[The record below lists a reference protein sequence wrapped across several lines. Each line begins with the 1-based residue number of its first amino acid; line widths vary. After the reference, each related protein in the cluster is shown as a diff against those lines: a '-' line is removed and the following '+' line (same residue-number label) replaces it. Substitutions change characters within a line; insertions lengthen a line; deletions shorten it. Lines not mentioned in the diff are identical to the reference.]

1 METIDQLYG
10 LPLAEFT
17 RARDQAARE
26 LREAGKREDAARVKA
41 LRKPTV
47 AAGAVNRLVREHRG
61 EVERFLGAAA
71 ALRDAQF
78 SGRGDLTAASKKERE
93 ALGRLT
99 TLGGEAARQS
109 LLAAAVDDDAARQLL
124 EARLDRELEPRGFG
138 TLSAY
143 APPVAARARSAG
155 PAAPRKRPAA
165 PGVKPEPKRPNDVA
179 DRGAAA
185 RSAVADRTANAE
197 QTAAARARLRDAK
210 AALGAAET
218 EERRARRH
226 WDQARSELEKAQAAV
241 DKARARPRGADRADP
256 VAVATGPGST
266 RGQPQLKRTPR
277 HPFWSEHVAPW
288 LGRRAHGA
296 GDALTERLG
305 GPARRRVI
313 LSLGLVL
320 GLSAADVSSIGAIA
334 AQLQAGLGI
343 GTAEIGLLATASALV
358 GALAAIPFG
367 LLVDKTRRVDVLAA
381 SVLLWGVAEAASA
394 FAGSFTMLLLTRLL
408 LGAVTATAVPAVASL
423 TGDFFPAGERGRIYG
438 YIVAGEVVGAGVGI
452 GVSSLVSAALGWRAA
467 FLVLAIPSLAL
478 AWYLWKRLPEP
489 ARGGQSRLEP
499 GATRIITAE
508 EAGPAAA
515 GDGDGAPVREDDAV
529 LIGVRRRGVQPR
541 EELVVEADP
550 DHMSLR
556 QVVTYVLRVRTNVSI
571 ILASSLGFLFLS
583 GIRTFAVLFARGHFG
598 MGQAAATLLLA
609 FVGTGSL
616 LGLLTS
622 GRLADRLIRRGHVSA
637 RIVVAGVSF
646 ILAAALM
653 VPALLTTRL
662 VVALPLLLVAL
673 AALSAPNPPLDAAQ
687 LDVVPVAAVG
697 ARAGRAHRPAQLPRG
712 ARPAAVRRDRRAL
725 RPRRLPA
732 RGGRRGDPARPDARA
747 AHHLSHHAGPA
758 RRGRRAAA
766 GDAAALR
773 GRRRL
778 GRRVRASG
786 QGAGI
791 TSGLM
796 DTRGLGGGRAGR
808 ILYQAR
814 PTTAVPTGVTGDGRS
829 SR

>member
-1 METIDQLYG
+1 M
-10 LPLAEFT
+10 
-17 RARDQAARE
+17 
-26 LREAGKREDAARVKA
+26 
-41 LRKPTV
+41 
-47 AAGAVNRLVREHRG
+47 AVMT
-61 EVERFLGAAA
+61 
-71 ALRDAQF
+71 
-78 SGRGDLTAASKKERE
+78 S
-93 ALGRLT
+93 
-99 TLGGEAARQS
+99 
-109 LLAAAVDDDAARQLL
+109 
-124 EARLDRELEPRGFG
+124 
-138 TLSAY
+138 
-143 APPVAARARSAG
+143 SAG
-155 PAAPRKRPAA
+155 
-165 PGVKPEPKRPNDVA
+165 
-179 DRGAAA
+179 
-185 RSAVADRTANAE
+185 
-197 QTAAARARLRDAK
+197 
-210 AALGAAET
+210 
-218 EERRARRH
+218 
-226 WDQARSELEKAQAAV
+226 
-241 DKARARPRGADRADP
+241 
-256 VAVATGPGST
+256 
-266 RGQPQLKRTPR
+266 GQPQLKRTPR

-296 GDALTERLG
+296 GDAFTERLG

-358 GALAAIPFG
+358 GALAALPFG

-394 FAGSFTMLLLTRLL
+394 FAGSFTMLLVTRLF

-478 AWYLWKRLPEP
+478 AWYLWRRLPEP

-508 EAGPAAA
+508 EAGPAVA
-515 GDGDGAPVREDDAV
+515 GDGDRAPVREDDAV

-541 EELVVEADP
+541 EEIVVEADP
-550 DHMSLR
+550 GRMSLW
-556 QVVTYVLRVRTNVSI
+556 QVVTYVLRVRTNVVI

-583 GIRTFAVLFARGHFG
+583 GIRTFALVFARGHFG

-609 FVGTGSL
+609 FVGIGSL

-622 GRLADRLIRRGHVSA
+622 GRLADRLIRRGHVDA

-662 VVALPLLLVAL
+662 VFAVPLLLVAL

-687 LDVVPVAAVG
+687 LDVVPSQLW
-697 ARAGRAHRPAQLPRG
+697 GRAQGVRTALRNLLEALGPLLFGVTAGLFVAGGSRPEGAAAEIPPGQTHGLLITFLITLVPLAGAGVLLLVTRRHYVVDVASAGESERRG
-712 ARPAAVRRDRRAL
+712 A
-725 RPRRLPA
+725 
-732 RGGRRGDPARPDARA
+732 
-747 AHHLSHHAGPA
+747 
-758 RRGRRAAA
+758 
-766 GDAAALR
+766 
-773 GRRRL
+773 
-778 GRRVRASG
+778 
-786 QGAGI
+786 
-791 TSGLM
+791 
-796 DTRGLGGGRAGR
+796 
-808 ILYQAR
+808 
-814 PTTAVPTGVTGDGRS
+814 
-829 SR
+829 